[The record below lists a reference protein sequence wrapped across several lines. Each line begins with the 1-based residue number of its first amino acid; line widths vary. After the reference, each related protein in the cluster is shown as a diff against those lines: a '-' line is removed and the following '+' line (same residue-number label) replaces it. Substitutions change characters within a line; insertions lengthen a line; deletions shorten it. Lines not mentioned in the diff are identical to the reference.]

1 MVQALIIMQQYSE
14 QEMDVFP
21 QGGILGTYTFEK
33 KISKRPQK
41 IWENDTNHKSNEMM
55 LKPPKNDLAFNML
68 YYTIAC
74 SR

>member
-1 MVQALIIMQQYSE
+1 MVQALIIMQQFSE

-21 QGGILGTYTFEK
+21 QGGILPIHSKK

-68 YYTIAC
+68 YSTIAC

>member
-1 MVQALIIMQQYSE
+1 MLHGAGLNYNATE
-14 QEMDVFP
+14 FRTGNGCFP
-21 QGGILGTYTFEK
+21 PRRNTTYTFEK

-41 IWENDTNHKSNEMM
+41 NCENHKSNEMM

-68 YYTIAC
+68 YSTIAC

>member
-1 MVQALIIMQQYSE
+1 MVQALIIMQQFSE

-21 QGGILGTYTFEK
+21 QIHSK
-33 KISKRPQK
+33 KKFFKRPQK

-68 YYTIAC
+68 YSTIAC